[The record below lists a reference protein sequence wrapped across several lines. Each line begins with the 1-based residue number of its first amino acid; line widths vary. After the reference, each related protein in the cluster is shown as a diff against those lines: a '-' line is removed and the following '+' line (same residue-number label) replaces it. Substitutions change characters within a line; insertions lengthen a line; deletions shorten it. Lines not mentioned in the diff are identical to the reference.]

1 MFKKHLSRASKFIIA
16 AFFSLVVTCFFTAY
30 AMAQEVSQEGAEKI
44 KGFFTKK
51 IQQTTDIQ
59 KFAGDTY
66 EWEGEVS
73 VEPSGNYYAITLP
86 YLKIK
91 QIDGKKIDIG
101 MIAVNAIP
109 HDNEGNWKTA
119 VAIPTPIRIYDK
131 LGALDYK
138 LDIGKQ
144 RMHGIFIAD
153 AGQFLKLDGQVQDVV
168 MTNADDQVVMKLPQ
182 AHLKYDF
189 NVVGENIWDGTY
201 IFKAENIEFNMEA
214 EQVSGK
220 IASIYLEGMGE
231 GLRVDSIQDFQ
242 DKMQEA
248 SQGFDP
254 NVANDPSKNKESL
267 KSLSNVGDAMFSY
280 LADFGDKTGG
290 SFGITGLSIS
300 VPDMMDPSKKQNF
313 NIEKLSFE
321 AMLDEMRSNKA
332 SLLYGVQLLGLNFP
346 MDASSPFASFG
357 AYFPK
362 DISVKVKLADV
373 PYKELLDSGST
384 AIKQAFDM
392 SAGAGATPATMP
404 DFKKLFMES
413 NAKLLLQDTYI
424 SNDLYRIT
432 TDVNMMPAP
441 TSPYMAKGTALTK
454 IYGLPELA
462 AKIQQD
468 AQSNPQLAAAAQ
480 PLAMLQMFGQQKEE
494 NGAKVF
500 VYDLQLQD
508 GGQVLLNGTDMMQMM
523 GGGTPPQ

>member
-1 MFKKHLSRASKFIIA
+1 MFKKHLSNASKFVIG
-16 AFFSLVVTCFFTAY
+16 AFFSIVVTCFFSAY
-30 AMAQEVSQEGAEKI
+30 ALAQEVSQEGADKI
-44 KGFFTKK
+44 KDFFSKK

-66 EWEGEVS
+66 EWEGDVS

-91 QIDGKKIDIG
+91 QIDGKKLDIG
-101 MIAVNAIP
+101 MIAINAIP
-109 HDNEGNWKTA
+109 YDDKGNWKTA

-144 RMHGIFIAD
+144 RMHGIFIAN

-168 MTNADDQVVMKLPQ
+168 MTNAEDKVVMRLPQ

-201 IFKAENIEFNMEA
+201 IFKAENIDFNMEA

-220 IASIYLEGMGE
+220 IASVYFEGMGE
-231 GLRVDSIQDFQ
+231 GLRVDTIQDLQ

-248 SQGFDP
+248 AQGFDP
-254 NVANDPSKNKESL
+254 QNANDPTQNQESL
-267 KSLSNVGDAMFSY
+267 KSLTGLGDAMFSY
-280 LADFGDKTGG
+280 LADFGDKSGG
-290 SFGITGLSIS
+290 TFGITGLSIS
-300 VPDMMDPSKKQNF
+300 VPDMMNPGQKQNF
-313 NIEKLSFE
+313 NIEKLAFE
-321 AMLDEMRSNKA
+321 VMLDEMRTNKA
-332 SLLYGVQLLGLNFP
+332 SLLYGIQLLGINFP
-346 MDASSPFASFG
+346 MDAASPFASFG
-357 AYFPK
+357 SYFPK
-362 DISVKVKLADV
+362 DIAVKFKLADV
-373 PYKELLDSGST
+373 PYKDLLDSGNT
-384 AIKQAFDM
+384 AIKQAFEM
-392 SAGAGATPATMP
+392 STGAGTAPATMP
-404 DFKKLFMES
+404 DFKKLFLES

-441 TSPYMAKGTALTK
+441 NSPYMAKGTALTK

-480 PLAMLQMFGQQKEE
+480 PLAMMQMFGQQKEE
-494 NGAKVF
+494 DGKKVF
-500 VYDLQLQD
+500 VYDLQLQE
-508 GGQVLLNGTDMMQMM
+508 GGQVLLNGTDLMQMM
-523 GGGTPPQ
+523 GGGMPPQ